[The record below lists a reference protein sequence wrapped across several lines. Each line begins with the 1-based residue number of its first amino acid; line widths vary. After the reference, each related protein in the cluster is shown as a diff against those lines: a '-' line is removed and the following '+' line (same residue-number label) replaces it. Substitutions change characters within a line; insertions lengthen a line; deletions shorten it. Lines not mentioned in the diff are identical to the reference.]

1 MFGGRS
7 LGVLALCGV
16 MVLAAATFVVVRLAW
31 ESGAESGV
39 SEEIAA
45 QRVAQSSGSGD
56 SSGQDRG
63 SSGQGSGQNASSQG
77 QSSGDGNGEDQ
88 AEQRVRQLQEQ
99 YGDVRCADFD
109 GQQEAQDV
117 FELDQILFGDELDSD
132 VNGIA
137 CDEGDFFGGQS
148 SSDDLLQAGG
158 PTTGPVPTMP
168 DGSCP
173 EEFPVQESGS
183 CRAEP

>member
-1 MFGGRS
+1 MLEGRS
-7 LGVLALCGV
+7 LGALALCGV
-16 MVLAAATFVVVRLAW
+16 MVLATAGFLVVRLAW
-31 ESGAESGV
+31 ESGSGDIG
-39 SEEIAA
+39 ETQEISA
-45 QRVAQSSGSGD
+45 QRIAQSSDSG
-56 SSGQDRG
+56 G
-63 SSGQGSGQNASSQG
+63 SSGRDQGSQG
-77 QSSGDGNGEDQ
+77 QNGGEDQ

-99 YGDVRCADFD
+99 YGDVRCTDFG
-109 GQQEAQDV
+109 GQQEAQEV

-158 PTTGPVPTMP
+158 PTTGPVPMMP

-173 EEFPVQESGS
+173 KEFPVQEGNS
-183 CRAEP
+183 CRVEP